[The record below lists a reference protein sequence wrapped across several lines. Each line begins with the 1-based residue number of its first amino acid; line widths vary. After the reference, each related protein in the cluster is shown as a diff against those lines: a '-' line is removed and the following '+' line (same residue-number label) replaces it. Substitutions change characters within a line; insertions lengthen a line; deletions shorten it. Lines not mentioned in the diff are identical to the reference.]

1 MKFSINQ
8 QELATALGIV
18 SKGAATRSTL
28 PILSGILLR
37 AEDATLTLE
46 ATNLDLSIR
55 YHAAAFV
62 EEEGHAVIPSKL
74 LVDVVRSLPNSAIHV
89 EVSDDQATLVCE
101 TASFSL
107 RTMMSE
113 DFPGFP
119 DIAPDASV
127 AVPLDMFANMAKRV
141 SRVVS
146 RDESRPVLTGV
157 LVQTE
162 GDSFRMVATDSY
174 RLAFTETKL
183 ADPGSEFE
191 AVVAGA
197 FLADLAAL
205 PASEA
210 TIEFGVSDNQI
221 VARCGSTTLVNR
233 RIEGN
238 FPRYGQ
244 LLYDDGVTRAT
255 FDTKMLVD
263 AVKRVSLLTDKT
275 NPVKFD
281 LNVASQTTQVSTS
294 SQDVGAASETI
305 ASAIE
310 GEDTVIGFNP
320 AYVIDGL
327 NSVFTPDI
335 TLELQS
341 STRPGILKTDTYYQP
356 AEVGKERF
364 AYVIMPVRLV

>member
-1 MKFSINQ
+1 MKFNINQ

-28 PILSGILLR
+28 PILSGILLK
-37 AEDATLTLE
+37 AEDETLTLE

-62 EEEGHAVIPSKL
+62 EEEGIAVIPSKL
-74 LVDVVRSLPNSAIHV
+74 LVDVVKSLPNSAIHI
-89 EVSDDQATLVCE
+89 EVTDDQATLLCE
-101 TASFSL
+101 TSSFSL

-119 DIAPDASV
+119 DVAPDTSV
-127 AVPLDMFANMAKRV
+127 VVPLDMFTTMAKRV
-141 SRVVS
+141 NKVVS
-146 RDESRPVLTGV
+146 RDESRPILTGV

-162 GDSFRMVATDSY
+162 GDLFRMVATDSY

-183 ADPGSEFE
+183 TEPGPELE
-191 AVVAGA
+191 AVVAGT
-197 FLADLAAL
+197 FLNNLTAL
-205 PASEA
+205 PASET
-210 TIEFGVSDNQI
+210 TIELGVSENQI
-221 VARCGSTTLVNR
+221 VVKCGSTTFVNR

-244 LLYDDGVTRAT
+244 LLYDNGVTQAK
-255 FDTKMLVD
+255 FDTKMLSD
-263 AVKRVSLLTDKT
+263 AVKRISLLTDKT

-281 LNVASQTTQVSTS
+281 LNMASQTTQVSTS

-327 NSVFTPDI
+327 SSIDTPHI

-341 STRPGILKTDTYYQP
+341 SVRPGILKTDTYYQP
-356 AEVGKERF
+356 AEVGEERF
-364 AYVIMPVRLV
+364 AYVIMPVRLA

>member
-28 PILSGILLR
+28 PILSGILLK
-37 AEDATLTLE
+37 AEDEILTLE

-62 EEEGHAVIPSKL
+62 EEEGVAVIPSKL
-74 LVDVVRSLPNSAIHV
+74 LVDVVKSLPNSAVHV
-89 EVSDDQATLVCE
+89 EVADDQVTLLCE
-101 TASFSL
+101 TSSFSL

-119 DIAPDASV
+119 DVTPDTSV
-127 AVPLDMFANMAKRV
+127 SVPLDIFTNMARRV

-146 RDESRPVLTGV
+146 RDESRPILTGV

-162 GDSFRMVATDSY
+162 GDLFRMVSTDSY

-183 ADPGSEFE
+183 AEPGSEFE
-191 AVVAGA
+191 VVVAGA
-197 FLADLAAL
+197 FLNNLTAL
-205 PASEA
+205 PAGEV
-210 TIEFGVSDNQI
+210 TIELGVSENQI
-221 VARCGSTTLVNR
+221 VAMCGSTTFVNR

-244 LLYDDGVTRAT
+244 LLYDNGATRAK
-255 FDTKMLVD
+255 FETKMLAD
-263 AVKRVSLLTDKT
+263 AVKRISLLTDKT

-281 LNVASQTTQVSTS
+281 LNRASQTTQISTS

-305 ASAIE
+305 AGSIE
-310 GEDTVIGFNP
+310 GEDAVIGFNP

-327 NSVFTPDI
+327 NSVDTPHI

-341 STRPGILKTDTYYQP
+341 SVRPGILKTDAYYQP
-356 AEVGKERF
+356 AEAGQERF
-364 AYVIMPVRLV
+364 AYVIMPVRLS